1 MLKFCSP
8 LYYCKLYYH
17 YYMKS
22 IFSLIISIL
31 IGGIIAVGYFRF
43 AVDKNPVL
51 SPISQNTIDNFSI
64 AHAPKE
70 SIIGNIT
77 AMTGDVFWE
86 SRVATQPAKIEL
98 PVSVK
103 QGENLVT
110 KDDGNATVVFAGIG
124 SIELL
129 PKTETD
135 FVQTLPT
142 NFVVDQKQGTADYTK
157 NGTVPFSIRSLHLL
171 TTISGKITLT
181 IDEDELTVT
190 ITVKKGSATVA
201 YNNLNYVS
209 QLQRIEEGQKLVFD
223 DNTRTV
229 IVK

>member
-1 MLKFCSP
+1 
-8 LYYCKLYYH
+8 
-17 YYMKS
+17 MKS

-51 SPISQNTIDNFSI
+51 SPIAQNTIDNFSI
-64 AHAPKE
+64 AEAPKE

-77 AMTGDVFWE
+77 AMTGDILWE
-86 SRVATQPAKIEL
+86 SRVATAPAKIDQ
-98 PVSVK
+98 PVSIA

-110 KDDGNATVVFAGIG
+110 NDNGNATVVFTGIG
-124 SIELL
+124 SVKLS

-142 NFVVDQKQGTADYTK
+142 NFLVDQKQGTADYTK

-171 TTISGKITLT
+171 ITISGEISLA
-181 IDEDELTVT
+181 IDKDQPIVT
-190 ITVKKGSATVA
+190 ITVKRGMATVG
-201 YNNLNYVS
+201 YNDLNYVS
-209 QLQRIEEGQKLVFD
+209 QLQTIEEGQKLVFD